1 MQAQQCDHVIAPG
14 NAFHGCF
21 IKFLGI
27 KQNKEHAVG
36 MALQHGD
43 RFRGKV
49 LVRIQHPGI
58 AGTGLCL
65 NNGIVQLRGAAKA
78 HIQPGTGLPVLLA
91 VVGST
96 ADDGIKPKV
105 DACGA
110 DGILV
115 DLCHKVVDQFIIQAV
130 GALQDGLRMVKKA
143 L

>member
-1 MQAQQCDHVIAPG
+1 MQDYKMPTRE
-14 NAFHGCF
+14 
-21 IKFLGI
+21 
-27 KQNKEHAVG
+27 QNSNKG
-36 MALQHGD
+36 T
-43 RFRGKV
+43 FGKV
-49 LVRIQHPGI
+49 
-58 AGTGLCL
+58 
-65 NNGIVQLRGAAKA
+65 
-78 HIQPGTGLPVLLA
+78 LA

>member
-1 MQAQQCDHVIAPG
+1 
-14 NAFHGCF
+14 
-21 IKFLGI
+21 
-27 KQNKEHAVG
+27 

-65 NNGIVQLRGAAKA
+65 NNGIVQLWGAAKA

-105 DACGA
+105 DACGT

-130 GALQDGLRMVKKA
+130 GALQDGLRMVKKV